1 MLVASPT
8 KSKLRS
14 AGTRQFQIHS
24 DFYLRHFRHSQS
36 ERGEEDGIHSN
47 RLAVSTT
54 LLASLR
60 EERKREER
68 EKKGVTEGR
77 KGVRER
83 DKKEKR
89 AGANEMC

>member
-60 EERKREER
+60 EERKREESLAVLTYNICLAR
-68 EKKGVTEGR
+68 VFSG
-77 KGVRER
+77 
-83 DKKEKR
+83 
-89 AGANEMC
+89 

>member
-1 MLVASPT
+1 M
-8 KSKLRS
+8 R
-14 AGTRQFQIHS
+14 
-24 DFYLRHFRHSQS
+24 
-36 ERGEEDGIHSN
+36 ERKVGGKEG
-47 RLAVSTT
+47 
-54 LLASLR
+54 
-60 EERKREER
+60 KREER